1 MPGISLRKRPPLT
14 WNFQTQQC
22 FRPLKAKNGIWN
34 IFFKKLHF
42 GKGQIGKWQFE
53 IFLFLNFYS
62 WQHWNPRAEVSFSFP
77 SFFFFSLLKSVNVFL
92 KQILK
97 YPHFLTH
104 ERCTLV
110 TVKKLMPSPR
120 LPWSNLKSR
129 AYILQCCQL
138 WKQKLSKFFLF
149 GIFEPFLKRSRI
161 DYVRKVASAA
171 NFSYWPMSYSHFS
184 VKLGVGNTDFWRCRV
199 GRIGFNEPPI

>member
-1 MPGISLRKRPPLT
+1 MGFGT
-14 WNFQTQQC
+14 Y
-22 FRPLKAKNGIWN
+22 
-34 IFFKKLHF
+34 FFKKLHF
-42 GKGQIGKWQFE
+42 GQIGKWQFE
-53 IFLFLNFYS
+53 IWKFLNFYS

-138 WKQKLSKFFLF
+138 WKQKSSGEANVFIWHFCTFAETITNRIPDSRECGEFFL
-149 GIFEPFLKRSRI
+149 L
-161 DYVRKVASAA
+161 
-171 NFSYWPMSYSHFS
+171 
-184 VKLGVGNTDFWRCRV
+184 TDA
-199 GRIGFNEPPI
+199 

>member
-1 MPGISLRKRPPLT
+1 M
-14 WNFQTQQC
+14 
-22 FRPLKAKNGIWN
+22 
-34 IFFKKLHF
+34 
-42 GKGQIGKWQFE
+42 
-53 IFLFLNFYS
+53 
-62 WQHWNPRAEVSFSFP
+62 SFSFP

-129 AYILQCCQL
+129 AYILQCYQL
-138 WKQKLSKFFLF
+138 WNFQEAGNNALTFSQPKILRLSSDIKSFNEIIL
-149 GIFEPFLKRSRI
+149 R
-161 DYVRKVASAA
+161 
-171 NFSYWPMSYSHFS
+171 W
-184 VKLGVGNTDFWRCRV
+184 VGNTLIFGGAELDVLDLTSPQFNGQMTIRQRPIKKICRID
-199 GRIGFNEPPI
+199 GRTYVIYSRSF